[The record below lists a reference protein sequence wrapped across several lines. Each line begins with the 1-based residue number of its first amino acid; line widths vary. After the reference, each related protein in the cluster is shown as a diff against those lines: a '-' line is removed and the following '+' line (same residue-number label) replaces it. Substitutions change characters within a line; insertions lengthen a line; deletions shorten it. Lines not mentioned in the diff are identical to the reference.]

1 MKIGTYLRLLI
12 CWPAISPAELTS
24 KRTRL
29 MTSEKRQGV
38 DGISPNLID

>member
-1 MKIGTYLRLLI
+1 MKIGTYFGLLI
-12 CWPAISPAELTS
+12 CWPTIAPAELTS

-38 DGISPNLID
+38 DGKSPNLIY